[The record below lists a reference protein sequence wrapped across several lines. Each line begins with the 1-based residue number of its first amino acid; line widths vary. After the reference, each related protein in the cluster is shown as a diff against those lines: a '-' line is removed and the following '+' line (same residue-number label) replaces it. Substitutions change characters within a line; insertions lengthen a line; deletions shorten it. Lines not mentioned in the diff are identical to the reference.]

1 MTMDRD
7 GKDLNMSIKSP
18 QISTNGG
25 KNWQKTKK
33 HLGIW
38 DIRHE
43 VTLQVSNTLRV
54 GHLDPGTL
62 QLTSVFPPDGETK
75 DATVQVLGKPNPRTH
90 HDPNGSFLGKT
101 SVGLYN
107 YL

>member
-1 MTMDRD
+1 MTMERD

-25 KNWQKTKK
+25 KNGEKK

-43 VTLQVSNTLRV
+43 VTLQVSNI
-54 GHLDPGTL
+54 DP
-62 QLTSVFPPDGETK
+62 
-75 DATVQVLGKPNPRTH
+75 
-90 HDPNGSFLGKT
+90 
-101 SVGLYN
+101 
-107 YL
+107 